1 MSGLLTPAEIEAL
14 RLSLL
19 IAFWAVLGGLPVA
32 IALAW
37 LLARHRFP
45 GRALLD
51 GIVHLPLVLPPVVV
65 GYGLL
70 VLLGRRGLI
79 GQWLHDALG
88 ITLAFTWEGAAVAS
102 AVMALPLMVRAIRLS
117 IEAVDRGLEAA
128 AATLGSSRADVFFTI
143 TLPLALPGVLIGVV
157 LGFARSLGE
166 FGATI
171 TFAGNIAGETRTLA
185 NAIYTV
191 TQIPDSDAA
200 AGRLCLIA
208 IVLSLAALLVSEI
221 LARRIGLRLQGRD
234 HA

>member
-1 MSGLLTPAEIEAL
+1 MSSLLTPLELEAL

-32 IALAW
+32 IGLAW
-37 LLARHRFP
+37 LLARHRFA

-51 GIVHLPLVLPPVVV
+51 GVVHLPLVLPPVVV

-79 GQWLHDALG
+79 GHWLHDDLG

-128 AATLGSSRADVFFTI
+128 ASTLGSSRADVFFTI
-143 TLPLALPGVLIGVV
+143 TLPLAAPGVLIGVV

-171 TFAGNIAGETRTLA
+171 TFAGNIPGETRTLA
-185 NAIYTV
+185 NAIYTL

-208 IVLSLAALLVSEI
+208 IILSLAALLASEI
-221 LARRIGLRLQGRD
+221 LARRLGQRLTGRD

>member
-1 MSGLLTPAEIEAL
+1 MAGLLTPLEIEAL

-45 GRALLD
+45 GRGLLD

-79 GQWLHDALG
+79 GAWLHDHLG
-88 ITLAFTWEGAAVAS
+88 ITLAFTWEGAAIAS

-128 AATLGSSRADVFFTI
+128 ASTLGASRAGVFFSI
-143 TLPLALPGVLIGVV
+143 TLPLALPGVLIGIV

-171 TFAGNIAGETRTLA
+171 TFAGNIPGETRTLA
-185 NAIYTV
+185 NAIYAV
-191 TQIPDSDAA
+191 TQVPDSDAA

-221 LARRIGLRLQGRD
+221 LARRLGLRLQGRT